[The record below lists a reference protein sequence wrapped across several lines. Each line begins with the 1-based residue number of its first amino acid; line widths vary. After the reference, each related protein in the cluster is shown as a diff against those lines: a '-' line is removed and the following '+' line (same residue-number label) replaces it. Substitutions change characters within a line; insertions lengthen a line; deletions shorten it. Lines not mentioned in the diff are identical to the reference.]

1 MSIRS
6 HAGFDQGGALGPWVG
21 DLHTALLA
29 EIDPEVE
36 GRHLAAM
43 TQARHAIAEVS
54 SIGVAWRR
62 RTAAAAAAAGL
73 VVIFGSAGV
82 AAATGSLP
90 GPAQRAV
97 VSILGPVGVDLPS
110 PPGDDR
116 HEPATDHGANGAAQ
130 PEATTDAG
138 SSGADTPGEK
148 QTGETGRPDA
158 PGASG
163 GHPSATPAT
172 PAIPATPGG
181 PGQRAIPATPATPAT
196 PADPDHGNARSK
208 GVKPSTASPVTTSKH
223 ASR

>member
-43 TQARHAIAEVS
+43 SQARQGTIAEVS
-54 SIGVAWRR
+54 PIGVAWRR
-62 RTAAAAAAAGL
+62 RTVAVAASAAL

-82 AAATGSLP
+82 AAASGSLP

-116 HEPATDHGANGAAQ
+116 HEPAADDGGNGADH
-130 PEATTDAG
+130 PEATTDSG
-138 SSGADTPGEK
+138 SSGADASGEK
-148 QTGETGRPDA
+148 QTGKTGSLDA

-163 GHPSATPAT
+163 GHPSANPAT

-181 PGQRAIPATPATPAT
+181 PGQRATPAT
-196 PADPDHGNARSK
+196 PADPVHGNAGSK
-208 GVKPSTASPVTTSKH
+208 GDKPSTASPGTTSEH
-223 ASR
+223 AGR